1 MEVLFARLQ
10 HHCFWCFVR
19 PGGLNYV
26 QIGPRIQNFTKI
38 LPAYMRRSQVC
49 PETSRYKGDF
59 SDKIFQ
65 RFSRPAGAKFGGVR
79 IFPDVYICCICQKKN
94 PKSLSCYTIFDSKNA
109 ESWVILLNKMD
120 IFFLKIKKC
129 RKDKK
134 TFYFSFQP
142 LITILFWDLR
152 EKIY

>member
-79 IFPDVYICCICQKKN
+79 IFPDVYICCICQKKSQV
-94 PKSLSCYTIFDSKNA
+94 KVATQYLTLKT
-109 ESWVILLNKMD
+109 LNRELYFLIKWTF
-120 IFFLKIKKC
+120 FFLKIKKC

-142 LITILFWDLR
+142 LITILF
-152 EKIY
+152 